1 MTAPVDK
8 IETMLPSASPEYTLR
23 RSPRARHVRLRITPA
38 DGLIVVVPLRFDTT
52 QVPALLDANR
62 GWIARQFA
70 TLATIEHDTTPPN
83 EIHLKAVG
91 TTWPVDYRATRSAR
105 VAARQHGP
113 ALRLS
118 GAVDDHAKC
127 RAALRRWLARQAK
140 RHLVPWL
147 QKLSGMHNLPFQE
160 VTVRGQKT
168 RWASCSSRHTIS
180 INYELLFLDA
190 KLVNYVL
197 LHELCHTRQ
206 LNHGPAFWALLQRFE
221 PEYRQLHQSLR
232 RQKIHGV
239 ERRVTQPSA
248 L

>member
-91 TTWPVDYRATRSAR
+91 TGPPDPRAL
-105 VAARQHGP
+105 P
-113 ALRLS
+113 
-118 GAVDDHAKC
+118 
-127 RAALRRWLARQAK
+127 LA
-140 RHLVPWL
+140 
-147 QKLSGMHNLPFQE
+147 STGLP
-160 VTVRGQKT
+160 
-168 RWASCSSRHTIS
+168 
-180 INYELLFLDA
+180 
-190 KLVNYVL
+190 
-197 LHELCHTRQ
+197 
-206 LNHGPAFWALLQRFE
+206 
-221 PEYRQLHQSLR
+221 
-232 RQKIHGV
+232 
-239 ERRVTQPSA
+239 
-248 L
+248 